1 MVEVFPNAPITEAL
15 IDIRAQLAASV
26 TMADLESLHARIKT
40 EYPDKKTRKRFEGR
54 FEIKDD
60 KGSVKTSGVQE
71 DGYLFTSADG
81 KQIAQFRLDGF
92 TFNRLRPYSRWEDM
106 YQEARR
112 TWEIY
117 RNGVKPVL
125 VTHIGVRYLNSIGIP
140 SKTFDYDDY
149 FTATPRIPQ
158 ALPQI
163 LQHFF
168 TRVMIPFADHGATAI
183 VIQTPSGR
191 PDPVNTDIILDVE
204 VICEHSFEPRD
215 ERMWEA
221 FGNLR
226 KIKNDVFF
234 SHITERTKELFR

>member
-1 MVEVFPNAPITEAL
+1 MAEIFPHAPITEAL
-15 IDIRAQLAASV
+15 IEIRTQLPANVSAP
-26 TMADLESLHARIKT
+26 DLENLHAQINT
-40 EYPDKKTRKRFEGR
+40 AYPGKKTRKRFEGR

-71 DGYLFTSADG
+71 DSYLFTSADG

-92 TFNRLRPYSRWEDM
+92 AFNRLRPYSRWEDM
-106 YQEARR
+106 FKEAKR

-125 VTHIGVRYLNSIGIP
+125 VTQIGVRYLNSIGIP
-140 SKTFDYDDY
+140 SRTFDYDDY
-149 FTATPRIPQ
+149 FTAVPRIPKE
-158 ALPQI
+158 LPQL

-168 TRVMIPFADHGATAI
+168 TRVVIPFPDHEATAI
-183 VIQTPSGR
+183 VVQTPSGR

-204 VICEHSFEPRD
+204 VLCEHSFDPYD
-215 ERMWEA
+215 ERVWEA
-221 FGNLR
+221 FGILR
-226 KIKNDVFF
+226 EIKNEVFF